1 MLYVFL
7 LTINKIY
14 FYIDIIQSCIMS
26 YIYIY
31 IYIYILF
38 ISHNILIKL
47 LIMNIAAIMRLS
59 SYFYIFLSK

>member
-26 YIYIY
+26 YIYI
-31 IYIYILF
+31 LF
-38 ISHNILIKL
+38 ISHNILIKF